1 MPTIAMFYGM
11 IVQMYSD
18 DHNLPHIHVRYAEFK
33 ASYDLDGGLLAGK
46 LPQRQHNFIVAW
58 VQLNKEML
66 EANWENVKC
75 NVPVIRI
82 EG

>member
-18 DHNLPHIHVRYAEFK
+18 DHNLPHIHVRYAE
-33 ASYDLDGGLLAGK
+33 S
-46 LPQRQHNFIVAW
+46 
-58 VQLNKEML
+58 
-66 EANWENVKC
+66 
-75 NVPVIRI
+75 NVPVIKI